1 METLKCWGI
10 ANLELLATIVC
21 VAILFIDYSVTGEA
35 ELDQVQGLRKIGFYG
50 IICLGI
56 FMFLAKNGGVGM
68 FVKTLALLFF
78 VLMLISRLW
87 SYYESGIC
95 GMGTLIMVGI
105 ITLLSLV
112 ASVYASIYTYQNFD
126 EVVSRRML
134 WRNSNV
140 SLFEEQAKY
149 TYDRFV
155 VCWFSLLIL
164 LIYIISLFN

>member
-1 METLKCWGI
+1 METLKYWGI
-10 ANLELLATIVC
+10 ANLELLALIVC
-21 VAILFIDYSVTGEA
+21 CIIYFADFSITGKV
-35 ELDQVQGLRKIGFYG
+35 ELEQIQGLRKIGFYG

-78 VLMLISRLW
+78 LLKLASQLW

-105 ITLLSLV
+105 ITLLSLGATVSV
-112 ASVYASIYTYQNFD
+112 AKYTYQNFD

-149 TYDRFV
+149 TYDRFI